1 MNEILIQNLSNLL
14 FLTLVAFL
22 ITFFVTPLVGRLA
35 KFVGAIDLPASLR
48 NRTERGLTSRVHSYP
63 YPKLGGLAMVISMS
77 ILLLFFVLRSSNYS
91 SLSNYL
97 GVFIGLGIIILLGFM
112 DDIFEISAAAQL
124 GLQFLA
130 AFCVVISG
138 ISINSISLFGF
149 QIDFQWFNVMIQ
161 AGDFSFSLIFP
172 AAILTVLWIVGL
184 INVINWVGGVD
195 ALNATVTSIALITL
209 LILVTSANN
218 LPLAALISVH
228 LGSVLGVLPFNYNPG
243 KIMYGSIGD
252 YLNGYLLSIFAIL
265 GGARWSATLLI
276 LALPIMDGLYVV
288 YTRLRDHPE
297 LRSKPWKIFGV
308 SGYNHFHHRLL
319 ASGYSKK
326 LVVLIEGAI
335 MAVVAAVILL
345 FSDLKFEYVALIIV
359 GVIMLAVFALSSYQ
373 KKRAELQNR
382 VKLASNLVDEE
393 QKAGKKKGD
402 VVVNTIYKDKDAD
415 QEKFIY

>member
-1 MNEILIQNLSNLL
+1 MNEILLQNLSNLSL
-14 FLTLVAFL
+14 LILVSFVITFL
-22 ITFFVTPLVGRLA
+22 ITPVIGRLA
-35 KFVGAIDLPASLR
+35 KKIGAIDLPASLR
-48 NRTERGLTSRVHSYP
+48 SRSERGLTTRVHSYP

-77 ILLLFFVLRSSNYS
+77 LMLIFFLLTSSNYS
-91 SLSNYL
+91 SISNYI
-97 GVFIGLGIIILLGFM
+97 GIFIGLGIIIVLGFM
-112 DDIFEISAAAQL
+112 DDIFELSASAQL

-138 ISINSISLFGF
+138 ISINSISLFGM
-149 QIDFQWFNVMIQ
+149 QIDFQWFNIMVAI
-161 AGDFSFSLIFP
+161 GDFNFSLIFP
-172 AAILTVLWIVGL
+172 AAILTVIWIVGL

-209 LILVTSANN
+209 LILITATNN
-218 LPLAALISVH
+218 LPLAGLVAVH
-228 LGSVLGVLPFNYNPG
+228 LGAVLGVLPFNYNPG

-276 LALPIMDGLYVV
+276 LALPILDGLFVI

-335 MAVVAAVILL
+335 MAVVAGIIILL
-345 FSDLKFEYVALIIV
+345 SDLKFEYVALILV
-359 GVIMLAVFALSSYQ
+359 GVILLAVFAFSSYQ

-382 VKLASNLVDEE
+382 VKFASNLVDEE
-393 QKAGKKKGD
+393 QKQSKKKGD
-402 VVVNTIYKDKDAD
+402 VIVNTIYKEKSGDD
-415 QEKFIY
+415 EKFVY

>member
-1 MNEILIQNLSNLL
+1 MNEVLIQNLSNLSL
-14 FLTLVAFL
+14 LILVSFAITFL
-22 ITFFVTPLVGRLA
+22 ITPLVGRLA
-35 KFVGAIDLPASLR
+35 KKIGAIDLPASLR
-48 NRTERGLTSRVHSYP
+48 SRTERGLTSRVHSYP

-77 ILLLFFVLRSSNYS
+77 LMLIFFLLTSTNYS
-91 SLSNYL
+91 SISNYV
-97 GVFIGLGIIILLGFM
+97 GIFIGLGIIIVLGFM
-112 DDIFEISAAAQL
+112 DDMFEISAPAQL

-130 AFCVVISG
+130 AFCVVVSG
-138 ISINSISLFGF
+138 ISINSISLFGM
-149 QIDFQWFNVMIQ
+149 QIDFQWFNIMI
-161 AGDFSFSLIFP
+161 AIGDFNFSLIFP
-172 AAILTVLWIVGL
+172 AAILTVIWIVGL

-195 ALNATVTSIALITL
+195 ALNATVTSIALVTL
-209 LILVTSANN
+209 LILITATNN
-218 LPLAALISVH
+218 LPLAGLIAVH
-228 LGSVLGVLPFNYNPG
+228 LGAVLGVLPFNYNPG

-276 LALPIMDGLYVV
+276 LALPILDGLFVI

-335 MAVVAAVILL
+335 MAVVAGIIILL
-345 FSDLKFEYVALIIV
+345 SDLKFEYVALILV
-359 GVIMLAVFALSSYQ
+359 GVILLAVFAFSSYQ

-382 VKLASNLVDEE
+382 VKFASNLVDEE
-393 QKAGKKKGD
+393 QKQSKKKGD
-402 VVVNTIYKDKDAD
+402 VIVNTIYKEKSGDD
-415 QEKFIY
+415 EKFVY